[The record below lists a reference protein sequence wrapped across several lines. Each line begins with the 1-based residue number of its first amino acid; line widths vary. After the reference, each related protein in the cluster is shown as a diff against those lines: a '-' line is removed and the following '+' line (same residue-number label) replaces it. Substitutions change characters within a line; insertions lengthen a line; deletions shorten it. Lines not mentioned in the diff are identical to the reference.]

1 MLTVEGADL
10 RELFALLDLAGL
22 GGEGSLSGTITLARG
37 EQGLVIESASFASDA
52 GGGWVRY
59 RPEPEEPDEVRA
71 ALAPR
76 AEALAN
82 FRYEELRLELA
93 GQVPG
98 AVSVGVTLLGAN
110 PDLGES
116 SPVEL
121 RFDVPG
127 ALEPR
132 PGVTVRDGAVPQEVE
147 EQLAAFDARRE
158 SFQR

>member
-1 MLTVEGADL
+1 M
-10 RELFALLDLAGL
+10 
-22 GGEGSLSGTITLARG
+22 
-37 EQGLVIESASFASDA
+37 
-52 GGGWVRY
+52 
-59 RPEPEEPDEVRA
+59 
-71 ALAPR
+71 APR

-98 AVSVGVTLLGAN
+98 AVNVGVTLLGAN

-127 ALEPR
+127 AFEPR
-132 PGVTVRDGAVPQEVE
+132 PGVTVRDAAVPQDVAER
-147 EQLAAFDARRE
+147 LAAFDARRL
-158 SFQR
+158 SLAR